1 VLEDVGILDNQLM
14 ISDLVV
20 EEALEERV
28 EHLLRLGGI
37 DNTRNSDRGLDLDW
51 IAQVADDQP
60 RNRDLDALLTTIADP
75 PELASL
81 VASESMSCAKLRS
94 VTK

>member
-1 VLEDVGILDNQLM
+1 
-14 ISDLVV
+14 
-20 EEALEERV
+20 V

-60 RNRDLDALLTTIADP
+60 RIHDLLTTIADLDNHCGSAGTCKFSIQRIN
-75 PELASL
+75 ELREIAECNEMNPHL
-81 VASESMSCAKLRS
+81 FRRYIFC
-94 VTK
+94 

>member
-1 VLEDVGILDNQLM
+1 M
-14 ISDLVV
+14 
-20 EEALEERV
+20 

-81 VASESMSCAKLRS
+81 VSSESMSCAKLRS
-94 VTK
+94 VTKIGRAHV